1 MTDTDFKKE
10 QRAIPLMDSERSC
23 TLTVLATGLLV
34 EHGYISKEIAEL
46 VYAGYREQKEERTSA
61 YPTRGM
67 KEKPTLTRT
76 REHKCPE
83 EFYEA
88 WMLMLEPT
96 LESA

>member
-1 MTDTDFKKE
+1 MSEAFKKE
-10 QRAIPLMDSERSC
+10 QRAIPFMDSERSY

-34 EHGYISKEIAEL
+34 EHGYISKEIADL
-46 VYAGYREQKEERTSA
+46 VYAGYQEQKQERRAA

-76 REHKCPE
+76 QEHKCPE
-83 EFYEA
+83 DFYAA

-96 LESA
+96 LETA